1 MAADH
6 LNLLF
11 GRILPFCRF
20 YFRSAENYNPEKGRI
35 LPFSGFYEVNRPGLL
50 TQICVSENRSIPPEA
65 RIMAIADV
73 YDALVSKRVYKDSM
87 SFEKANAI
95 IMESMGS
102 RFDPALEPVCR
113 AAKPEPEAHYI

>member
-11 GRILPFCRF
+11 GRILPF
-20 YFRSAENYNPEKGRI
+20 
-35 LPFSGFYEVNRPGLL
+35 SGFYEANRPGLM
-50 TQICVSENRSIPPEA
+50 TQICVSENRSIPPE
-65 RIMAIADV
+65 V
-73 YDALVSKRVYKDSM
+73 YDAPISKRVYKESM

-102 RFDPALEPVCR
+102 RFDPALEPVCLEAR
-113 AAKPEPEAHYI
+113 PEPEAYEAYYI

>member
-50 TQICVSENRSIPPEA
+50 TQICLSENRSIPPEA
-65 RIMAIADV
+65 RIMSIADV
-73 YDALVSKRVYKDSM
+73 HDAQVSKRVCKESM

-95 IMESMGS
+95 IMEGMGS
-102 RFDPALEPVCR
+102 QFDPAIEPVCQ
-113 AAKPEPEAHYI
+113 AAKPEPEAYYI